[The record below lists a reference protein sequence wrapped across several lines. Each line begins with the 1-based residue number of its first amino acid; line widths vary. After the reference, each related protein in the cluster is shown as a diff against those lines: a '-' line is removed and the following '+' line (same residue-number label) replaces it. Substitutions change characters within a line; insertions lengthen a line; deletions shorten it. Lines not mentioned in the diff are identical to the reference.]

1 MSILPPHELAALMPI
16 AQRPDLIFESGA
28 GNHLVDQHGRRYLD
42 WVQGWGACA
51 LGHSPAVVV
60 DAITRQAATLINPSP
75 AFFNRPA
82 AQLAQFLTANSVFD
96 HVFFGSSGAEVN
108 EGAIKL
114 ARKWGQIHRNGA
126 HEIITFANAF
136 HGRTL
141 ATMAASGKPGWDTLF
156 APAMPGF
163 RKATLN
169 NLASVEALINPN
181 TVAIM
186 LEPIQGEAGVYPAS
200 RAFVAGL
207 AELCRRENLLLIVD
221 EVQTDC
227 GRTGELFHY
236 QALGIAPDIMTLG
249 KAIGGGTPLAALL
262 ANRRASCFAPGD
274 QGGTYCGN
282 ALLCAVGLAVMRT
295 IAAPPFL
302 ATVRNNGTYFATRL
316 RALSSDLGS
325 GEVRGS
331 GFLLALELGA
341 DIAARVVTRA
351 REAGLLINAPRSHC
365 LRFMPALTISRD
377 DIDHGLK
384 ILRTVLEQV
393 GREQQVNN
401 ENRSAVR

>member
-1 MSILPPHELAALMPI
+1 MNARTPPELAALMPI
-16 AQRPDLIFESGA
+16 AQRPNLVFEAGSG
-28 GNHLVDQHGRRYLD
+28 NFLFDQDGQRYLD

-51 LGHSPAVVV
+51 LGHCPAVVV

-82 AQLAQFLTANSVFD
+82 AQLAQFLTENSIFD

-156 APAMPGF
+156 APIIPGF

-169 NLASVEALINPN
+169 DLASVEALINAN

-200 RAFVAGL
+200 KAFATGL
-207 AELCRRENLLLIVD
+207 AEFCRRENLLLIVD
-221 EVQTDC
+221 EVQSGC

-236 QALGIAPDIMTLG
+236 QALGIEPDIMTLG

-262 ANRRASCFAPGD
+262 ANCRASCFEPGD

-282 ALLCAVGLAVMRT
+282 PLLCAVGLAVMQT

-316 RALSSDLGS
+316 RALSTELGL
-325 GEVRGS
+325 GGVRGS
-331 GFLLALELGA
+331 GFLVALELGD
-341 DIAARVVTRA
+341 DIAPRVATHA

-377 DIDHGLK
+377 DIDCGLK
-384 ILRTVLEQV
+384 ILRAALKQV
-393 GREQQVNN
+393 
-401 ENRSAVR
+401 

>member
-1 MSILPPHELAALMPI
+1 MNACTPHELAALMPV

-28 GNHLVDQHGRRYLD
+28 GNYLVDQHGQRYLD

-60 DAITRQAATLINPSP
+60 DAIARQAATLINPSP

-82 AQLAQFLTANSVFD
+82 AQLAQFLAEHSIFD
-96 HVFFGSSGAEVN
+96 HVFFGNSGAEVN

-114 ARKWGQIHRNGA
+114 ARKWGQIHRHGA

-163 RKATLN
+163 RKAILN
-169 NLASVEALINPN
+169 DLASVEALINPN

-200 RAFVAGL
+200 RAFAAGL
-207 AELCRRENLLLIVD
+207 AEICRRESLLLIVD
-221 EVQTDC
+221 EVQTGC

-262 ANRRASCFAPGD
+262 ANRRASCFEPGD

-282 ALLCAVGLAVMRT
+282 PLLCAVGLVVMQT

-302 ATVRNNGTYFATRL
+302 ATVRDNGTYFATRL
-316 RALSSDLGS
+316 RALSADYGL

-341 DIAARVVTRA
+341 DIAPRVVTRA
-351 REAGLLINAPRSHC
+351 REAGLLHNAPRSHC
-365 LRFMPALTISRD
+365 LRFMPALTISRN
-377 DIDHGLK
+377 DIDCGLK
-384 ILRTVLEQV
+384 ILRKALEQV
-393 GREQQVNN
+393 RRE
-401 ENRSAVR
+401 R

>member
-1 MSILPPHELAALMPI
+1 MNACTPHELAALMPI
-16 AQRPDLIFESGA
+16 AQRPDLTFESGA
-28 GNHLVDQHGRRYLD
+28 GNYLVDQHGQRYLD

-60 DAITRQAATLINPSP
+60 EAIARQAATLINPSP

-82 AQLAQFLTANSVFD
+82 AQLAQFLTANSVFN

-141 ATMAASGKPGWDTLF
+141 ATMAASGKPGWETLF

-169 NLASVEALINPN
+169 DLASVEALINTN

-200 RAFVAGL
+200 RAFAAEL

>member
-1 MSILPPHELAALMPI
+1 MNACTPHELAALMPI
-16 AQRPDLIFESGA
+16 AQRPEQIFEIGSGNFLFDQA
-28 GNHLVDQHGRRYLD
+28 GKRYLD

-60 DAITRQAATLINPSP
+60 EAIARQAATLINPSP
-75 AFFNRPA
+75 AFYNRPA
-82 AQLAQFLTANSVFD
+82 AQLAQFLTEHSVFD

-114 ARKWGQIHRNGA
+114 ARKWGQLHRNGA

-141 ATMAASGKPGWDTLF
+141 ATMAASGKAGWEALF
-156 APAMPGF
+156 APTVQGF

-169 NLASVEALINPN
+169 DLASVEALIGPN

-186 LEPIQGEAGVYPAS
+186 LEPVQGEAGVYPVTREFA
-200 RAFVAGL
+200 AGL
-207 AELCRRENLLLIVD
+207 AALCQRENLLLIVD
-221 EVQTDC
+221 EVQSGC
-227 GRTGELFHY
+227 GRTGELFQY
-236 QALGIAPDIMTLG
+236 QALEIAPDIMTLG

-262 ANRRASCFAPGD
+262 ANHRASCFEPGD

-282 ALLCAVGLAVMRT
+282 PLLCAVGLAVMQT

-316 RALSSDLGS
+316 RALSADYGL

-341 DIAARVVTRA
+341 DIAPQVVTRA
-351 REAGLLINAPRSHC
+351 REAGLLLNAPRSHC

-377 DIDHGLK
+377 DIDRGLK
-384 ILRTVLEQV
+384 ILRTALEQV
-393 GREQQVNN
+393 WHER
-401 ENRSAVR
+401 

>member
-1 MSILPPHELAALMPI
+1 MNACTPHELAALMPI
-16 AQRPDLIFESGA
+16 AQRPEQVFEIGSGNFLFDQA
-28 GNHLVDQHGRRYLD
+28 GKRYLD

-60 DAITRQAATLINPSP
+60 EAIARQAATLINPSP
-75 AFFNRPA
+75 AFYNRPA
-82 AQLAQFLTANSVFD
+82 AQLARFLTEHSVFD

-114 ARKWGQIHRNGA
+114 ARKWGTRYRNGA
-126 HEIITFANAF
+126 YEIITFANAF

-141 ATMAASGKPGWDTLF
+141 ATMAASGKAGWDALF
-156 APAMPGF
+156 APTVQGF

-169 NLASVEALINPN
+169 DLASVEALIGPN

-186 LEPIQGEAGVYPAS
+186 LEPVQGEAGVYPAT
-200 RAFVAGL
+200 REFAAGL
-207 AELCRRENLLLIVD
+207 AALCQRENLLLIVD
-221 EVQTDC
+221 EVQSGC
-227 GRTGELFHY
+227 GRTGELFQY
-236 QALGIAPDIMTLG
+236 QALEIAPDIMTLG

-262 ANRRASCFAPGD
+262 ANHRASCFEPGD

-282 ALLCAVGLAVMRT
+282 PLLCAVGLAVMQT

-316 RALSSDLGS
+316 RALSADYGL

-341 DIAARVVTRA
+341 DIAPQVVTRA
-351 REAGLLINAPRSHC
+351 REAGLLLNAPRSHC

-377 DIDHGLK
+377 DIDRGLK
-384 ILRTVLEQV
+384 ILRTALEQV
-393 GREQQVNN
+393 WHER
-401 ENRSAVR
+401 